1 MQKFIESIFFIK
13 YDFIESIIIRIV
25 FLLLFNFIIAF
36 TFASYGVYKIFLDI
50 IYYIVTLDIIYVCL
64 LFFLNIKQIKIN
76 ENKINYIVL
85 FFIATFCILNSF
97 FYSES
102 TIEGVHDQGTYL
114 ESAVLLSKTGSF
126 SIDSN
131 DKPFV
136 YTYPAWEYY
145 LDGTTKNIF
154 LPGNAIYLSIFY
166 KLFGFTGVEFA
177 NSFLLF
183 FSSSIIYFIIK
194 KIFNWKTAFAWV
206 LLFLLN
212 FYTIYFS
219 RSTYVENIQLL
230 FTWFYVYLFIVG
242 YKNKNF
248 NFIISAFIPLML
260 LMTVRLEAFMYI
272 PMYIILLLI
281 L

>member
-1 MQKFIESIFFIK
+1 MGILFRWYYKK
-13 YDFIESIIIRIV
+13 Y
-25 FLLLFNFIIAF
+25 
-36 TFASYGVYKIFLDI
+36 
-50 IYYIVTLDIIYVCL
+50 
-64 LFFLNIKQIKIN
+64 
-76 ENKINYIVL
+76 
-85 FFIATFCILNSF
+85 
-97 FYSES
+97 
-102 TIEGVHDQGTYL
+102 
-114 ESAVLLSKTGSF
+114 
-126 SIDSN
+126 
-131 DKPFV
+131 
-136 YTYPAWEYY
+136 
-145 LDGTTKNIF
+145 
-154 LPGNAIYLSIFY
+154 
-166 KLFGFTGVEFA
+166 
-177 NSFLLF
+177 
-183 FSSSIIYFIIK
+183 
-194 KIFNWKTAFAWV
+194 IFNWKTAFAWV